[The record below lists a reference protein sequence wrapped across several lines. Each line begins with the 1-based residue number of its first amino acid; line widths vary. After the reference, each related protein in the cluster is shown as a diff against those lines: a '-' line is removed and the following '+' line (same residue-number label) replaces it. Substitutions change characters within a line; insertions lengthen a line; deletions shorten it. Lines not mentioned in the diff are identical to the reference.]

1 MAGTWRCSATG
12 RCSSFLAAR
21 VSSDIDR
28 FSLPLAPQASRRLL
42 VAAVVFGVVDW
53 LLPQKLGPAARGILA
68 WDGAALSLLGWS
80 WFHILRANVEKTRQR
95 AAFEDPGRTA
105 VRFIVVF
112 TSAFS
117 MVVANIFAKN
127 AKTLCP
133 DAPEALVWGSLA
145 AVALAW
151 VLTHTSY
158 SLRYAHLY
166 YADVEAPDA
175 DVECGGLEFPHGAE
189 PCELD
194 FAYFSFTVGMTFQVS
209 DVTVVS
215 TAMRRTVLG
224 QAVLAFAYNTAVL
237 AFCLQLIFGAL

>member
-1 MAGTWRCSATG
+1 MA
-12 RCSSFLAAR
+12 
-21 VSSDIDR
+21 SDFDR

-42 VAAVVFGVVDW
+42 LACLLFGLVAWA
-53 LLPQKLGPAARGILA
+53 LPAKLGAAGRGMLA
-68 WDGAALSLLGWS
+68 WDVAAFALLAVAWL
-80 WFHILRANVEKTRQR
+80 HILKASVEKTRQR
-95 AAFEDPGRTA
+95 AAFNDPGRTA
-105 VRFIVVF
+105 LRLLVVF

-117 MVVANIFAKN
+117 MVVANIFAK
-127 AKTLCP
+127 
-133 DAPEALVWGSLA
+133 DARRLSPEEPRLLVWACLG
-145 AVALAW
+145 AVALSW
-151 VLTHTSY
+151 LLTHTSY
-158 SLRYAHLY
+158 TLRYAHLY
-166 YADVEAPDA
+166 YADVEAPEA
-175 DVECGGLEFPHGAE
+175 EVECGGLEFPHGAE

>member
-1 MAGTWRCSATG
+1 M
-12 RCSSFLAAR
+12 
-21 VSSDIDR
+21 SDIDR
-28 FSLPLAPQASRRLL
+28 FSLPIAPQASRRLL
-42 VAAVVFGVVDW
+42 VACLLFGVVDW
-53 LLPQKLGPAARGILA
+53 LLPQRLGAAGRGILA
-68 WDGAALSLLGWS
+68 WDVSALSVLFWS
-80 WFHILRANVEKTRQR
+80 WLHILRASVAETRKR
-95 AAFEDPGRTA
+95 AAFNDAGRTA
-105 VRFIVVF
+105 LRFLVVF

-127 AKTLCP
+127 AKTL
-133 DAPEALVWGSLA
+133 APEAPEVLVWASLA

-209 DVTVVS
+209 DVIVVS

>member
-1 MAGTWRCSATG
+1 
-12 RCSSFLAAR
+12 
-21 VSSDIDR
+21 
-28 FSLPLAPQASRRLL
+28 
-42 VAAVVFGVVDW
+42 VDW
-53 LLPQKLGPAARGILA
+53 LLPQRLGAAGRGILA
-68 WDGAALSLLGWS
+68 WDVSALSVLFWS
-80 WFHILRANVEKTRQR
+80 WLHILRASVAETRKR
-95 AAFEDPGRTA
+95 AAFNDAGRTA
-105 VRFIVVF
+105 LRFLVVF

-117 MVVANIFAKN
+117 MAVANIFAKN
-127 AKTLCP
+127 AKTL
-133 DAPEALVWGSLA
+133 APEAPEVLVWASLA

-209 DVTVVS
+209 DVIVVS

>member
-1 MAGTWRCSATG
+1 MLGW
-12 RCSSFLAAR
+12 
-21 VSSDIDR
+21 D
-28 FSLPLAPQASRRLL
+28 
-42 VAAVVFGVVDW
+42 VAA
-53 LLPQKLGPAARGILA
+53 LGLLA
-68 WDGAALSLLGWS
+68 WAWV
-80 WFHILRANVEKTRQR
+80 HILRASVEKTRRR
-95 AAFEDPGRTA
+95 AAFSDPGRTA
-105 VRFIVVF
+105 LRFLVVF

-117 MVVANIFAKN
+117 MLVANIFAKN
-127 AKTLCP
+127 AKML
-133 DAPEALVWGSLA
+133 APEEPEVLVWASLA

-166 YADVEAPDA
+166 YADVDAPDGE
-175 DVECGGLEFPHGAE
+175 VEGGGLEFPHGAE

-194 FAYFSFTVGMTFQVS
+194 FAYFSFTIGMTFQVS
-209 DVTVVS
+209 DVIVVS